1 MNKSQI
7 LYQKL
12 QERYSRKI
20 NLNLKRINL
29 ALKKL
34 NNVHKKI
41 NNPINIIG
49 SDGKFFIVQSLKAF
63 IEKNN
68 QKVSTFTSP
77 HLYDFRHRFWL
88 KDHFISIKELKKN
101 IKIIEKLKVKL
112 TLFELTS
119 LIYYLS
125 AAKLK
130 GISYSL
136 VEAGLM
142 FAGDSTRVWNKP
154 KFQIITNINKQHLEW
169 VKPKTL
175 KEICRQKVGHLSN
188 KTTIYVGKQ
197 KKHTMKIIKNILNKN
212 NSKKKFYG
220 RDWIIKNSKN
230 KKIYK
235 DSKGTIILNSSSIK
249 SDAMLDNLGL
259 SIKVARDLNISKNNI
274 IKAIPKINYEGRM
287 QWIKKGKLRNKLFIQ
302 ENFLIDGCHS
312 ESSAKNLSSYLKT
325 LNKNIYG
332 IWGMQKN
339 KKPSL
344 FIKQFKG
351 VFKKIIVVKIPN
363 EKNSCSLFELQNS
376 AKINGIKSE
385 VAHSIESGIKKISNK
400 KNKVIVAFGSLYL
413 AGKILSLN

>member
-12 QERYSRKI
+12 QDQYSRKI

-41 NNPINIIG
+41 INPINIIG
-49 SDGKFFIVQSLKAF
+49 SDGKFFVIQSLKAF

-88 KDHFISIKELKKN
+88 KDHFISIRELKKN

-112 TLFELTS
+112 TLFEMIS

-125 AAKLK
+125 AAKIK
-130 GISYSL
+130 GVSYSL

-175 KEICRQKVGHLSN
+175 KEICRQKVAYLSN
-188 KTTIYVGKQ
+188 ETTIYVGKQ
-197 KKHTMKIIKNILNKN
+197 KKETMQIIKKILSKN
-212 NSKKKFYG
+212 NSKKKYYG
-220 RDWIIKNSKN
+220 EDWMIKSLKN

-235 DSKGTIILNSSSIK
+235 DSKGTIVLNSPNIK
-249 SDAMLDNLGL
+249 SNAMIDNLGL
-259 SIKVARDLNISKNNI
+259 SIKVARDLNISKSNI
-274 IKAIPKINYEGRM
+274 IKAIPNINYEGRM
-287 QWIKKGKLRNKLFIQ
+287 QWIKKGRLRKKLFDR

-312 ESSAKNLSSYLKT
+312 ESSAKNLASYLRT
-325 LNKNIYG
+325 LNKNVYG

-339 KKPSL
+339 KRSSL

-351 VFKKIIVVKIPN
+351 IFKEIIAVKIPN
-363 EKNSCSLFELQNS
+363 EKNSCSLLELQKA
-376 AKINGIKSE
+376 AKANGIKCE
-385 VAHSIESGIKKISNK
+385 VAHSIEAGINRISSK
-400 KNKVIVAFGSLYL
+400 KNKVIVSFGSLYL